1 VSCANVEVHLSSWEW
16 ERPLPSEE
24 PGRRP
29 EPLRERLHRWRRERR
44 TTGRERHR
52 SEPEHSKRQR
62 EPEHSRSEPEHSKR
76 QREPEHSRSER
87 GPRTSGPEP
96 RTTEP
101 GRSNDA

>member
-1 VSCANVEVHLSSWEW
+1 VSCANVEVHLSSWER

-29 EPLRERLHRWRRERR
+29 EPVRERRHRWLRERR

-52 SEPEHSKRQR
+52 SEPE
-62 EPEHSRSEPEHSKR
+62 RSTR

-101 GRSNDA
+101 ERSNDA